1 MLEVKYLLSH
11 TYSLSKL
18 LTPLSTL
25 VSLYLY
31 LIMMLC
37 EPATKPSMIFT
48 LLSILLLNIA
58 FGFGQLAIQT
68 VLTIRKWYRL
78 RRASKTSVNKAAKKY

>member
-1 MLEVKYLLSH
+1 MYLLSH

-31 LIMMLC
+31 IIMMLC
-37 EPATKPSMIFT
+37 EPSTEPYMIYA

-58 FGFGQLAIQT
+58 VGF
-68 VLTIRKWYRL
+68 V
-78 RRASKTSVNKAAKKY
+78 

>member
-11 TYSLSKL
+11 TYSLLKL

-37 EPATKPSMIFT
+37 EPSSEPSMIYT

-58 FGFGQLAIQT
+58 VGFGQLAVQT
-68 VLTIRKWYRL
+68 VLTIRRWYRL
-78 RRASKTSVNKAAKKY
+78 RRASKTLVK

>member
-1 MLEVKYLLSH
+1 MYLLSQ

-31 LIMMLC
+31 IIMMLC
-37 EPATKPSMIFT
+37 EPSTESYMIYT

-58 FGFGQLAIQT
+58 VGFGQVAIQT
-68 VLTIRKWYRL
+68 VLAIRRWYRL
-78 RRASKTSVNKAAKKY
+78 RRTSKTLVK

>member
-1 MLEVKYLLSH
+1 MLEVMYLLSH

-37 EPATKPSMIFT
+37 EPSTEPSMIYT
-48 LLSILLLNIA
+48 LLSILLLNITV
-58 FGFGQLAIQT
+58 GFG
-68 VLTIRKWYRL
+68 
-78 RRASKTSVNKAAKKY
+78 